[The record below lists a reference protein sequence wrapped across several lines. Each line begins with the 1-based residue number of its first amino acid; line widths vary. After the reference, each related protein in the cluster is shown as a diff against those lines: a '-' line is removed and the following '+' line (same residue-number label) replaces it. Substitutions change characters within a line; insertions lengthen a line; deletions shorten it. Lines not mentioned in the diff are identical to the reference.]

1 MVAITSAGASSRSVV
16 SDSAISAKDTKGT
29 KNTQVRMHRKQRVR
43 VSDAST
49 GAAGRDVDLSAPIA
63 PSIQSPLLM
72 RVRFDRSTAKR
83 AKKDRSTAKPAKRA
97 KKDQSTAKTAKR
109 AKKDRSSAKTAKR
122 AKQDQT
128 SERDAKRARQ
138 ARPR

>member
-29 KNTQVRMHRKQRVR
+29 KNTQVRMHRKPRVR

-72 RVRFDRSTAKR
+72 RVRFEQVTKR
-83 AKKDRSTAKPAKRA
+83 FGRHVAADAIALDVAAGDVSCWWVRPAA
-97 KKDQSTAKTAKR
+97 
-109 AKKDRSSAKTAKR
+109 
-122 AKQDQT
+122 
-128 SERDAKRARQ
+128 AR
-138 ARPR
+138 RHW